1 MDMLLRLGLGIVG
14 AGLIAAAL
22 FASLWYFGIYGVVGL
37 LVVIFL
43 MAFAGV
49 LLRAPDYD
57 RGEQS
62 ARASSQALF
71 MRKRRIKA
79 GSESTEPDVE
89 GR

>member
-14 AGLIAAAL
+14 AGVIAVAL
-22 FASLWYFGIYGVVGL
+22 WASLWFFGIYGIVGL

-49 LLRAPDYD
+49 LLRTPDFD
-57 RGEQS
+57 RVEQG
-62 ARASSQALF
+62 ARASSEALF

-79 GSESTEPDVE
+79 GSEKAGPDVE

>member
-1 MDMLLRLGLGIVG
+1 MLVRLGLGVVG
-14 AGLIAAAL
+14 ASVISAAL

-37 LVVIFL
+37 LVVVFL

-49 LLRAPDYD
+49 LLRTPDFD

-62 ARASSQALF
+62 ARASSEALF

-79 GSESTEPDVE
+79 GSESVGPDVE
-89 GR
+89 ER